1 MKNQLPTA
9 QVHTRV
15 SFETG
20 ARSNECWFCQIQNQ
34 YFTAIFE
41 RRRNYQKQT
50 FQRILTRFKEKFW
63 VENWFSICG
72 KSFKLYLVNLILND
86 NLHNIYAKNRPFE
99 NVLLFFPDT
108 SESQKSEQFN
118 QQEFYEKC
126 DVNTDQ
132 LVVENKDVKNAAED
146 TVYTLTDIN
155 DDTASSGPSSDEES
169 TSNESSSNS
178 SC

>member
-1 MKNQLPTA
+1 M
-9 QVHTRV
+9 
-15 SFETG
+15 
-20 ARSNECWFCQIQNQ
+20 
-34 YFTAIFE
+34 IFNL
-41 RRRNYQKQT
+41 R
-50 FQRILTRFKEKFW
+50 EKFQI
-63 VENWFSICG
+63 V
-72 KSFKLYLVNLILND
+72 VNLILNE
-86 NLHNIYAKNRPFE
+86 NSHNISAKNRPFE

-132 LVVENKDVKNAAED
+132 LVVENKDVKNATED
-146 TVYTLTDIN
+146 TVYTLSDIN
-155 DDTASSGPSSDEES
+155 DDTTSSGEES

>member
-1 MKNQLPTA
+1 M
-9 QVHTRV
+9 R
-15 SFETG
+15 
-20 ARSNECWFCQIQNQ
+20 
-34 YFTAIFE
+34 
-41 RRRNYQKQT
+41 
-50 FQRILTRFKEKFW
+50 EKFQI
-63 VENWFSICG
+63 V
-72 KSFKLYLVNLILND
+72 VNLILND

-118 QQEFYEKC
+118 QEEFYEKC

-146 TVYTLTDIN
+146 TVYTLSDIN

-178 SC
+178 SI

>member
-1 MKNQLPTA
+1 M
-9 QVHTRV
+9 VTRV
-15 SFETG
+15 GFYTFG
-20 ARSNECWFCQIQNQ
+20 SNLWYRGISVWEL
-34 YFTAIFE
+34 A
-41 RRRNYQKQT
+41 
-50 FQRILTRFKEKFW
+50 
-63 VENWFSICG
+63 
-72 KSFKLYLVNLILND
+72 
-86 NLHNIYAKNRPFE
+86 NISAKNRPFE

-132 LVVENKDVKNAAED
+132 LVVENKDVKNATED
-146 TVYTLTDIN
+146 TVYTLSDIN
-155 DDTASSGPSSDEES
+155 DDTTSSGEES